1 MQNRTL
7 SWNRFIQFFSFVF
20 MRVTFKKYKT
30 FCVLIYSY
38 IDMSGIGKTRNC
50 VETRRLQGG
59 VFSLNFEF
67 FQFPRVLIYLYG
79 KNALYFFY
87 NITQKKSK
95 LFQQMNNG
103 KFSVFTSSDVNT
115 ALNQSA
121 FRIHKRYI
129 INIYISLLAH
139 QLFAVNCLL

>member
-1 MQNRTL
+1 
-7 SWNRFIQFFSFVF
+7 
-20 MRVTFKKYKT
+20 
-30 FCVLIYSY
+30 
-38 IDMSGIGKTRNC
+38 MSGIGKTRNC
-50 VETRRLQGG
+50 VETRRPQGG

-87 NITQKKSK
+87 NITQKKPK

-139 QLFAVNCLL
+139 QLFAVSCLL